1 MPPPFLD
8 FLEWD
13 STPFVSVPCVR
24 GEKYVPAHRGCKM
37 GFDALCRAFRRGERS
52 ASPTRGGA
60 PQGAEGWTHGGEGEC
75 AVSPLRVRICSPTSP
90 ARGGNVPQ
98 GAEGWT
104 HGGEG
109 ERTVSP
115 LRVRIR
121 SPTSPARGGNAP
133 QGAEGWTHGGE
144 GECAA
149 SPLRVR
155 IRSPTSPARGGNVPP
170 GETGKSNP
178 DPSRRGH
185 CQSPSRAIKNSL

>member
-1 MPPPFLD
+1 MPPPFFD
-8 FLEWD
+8 FLAWD
-13 STPFVSVPCVR
+13 STPFVTVPCLR
-24 GEKYVPAHRGCKM
+24 EHT
-37 GFDALCRAFRRGERS
+37 

-75 AVSPLRVRICSPTSP
+75 A
-90 ARGGNVPQ
+90 A
-98 GAEGWT
+98 
-104 HGGEG
+104 
-109 ERTVSP
+109 SP

-121 SPTSPARGGNAP
+121 SPTSPARGGNAPQGAEGWTHGGESQRTASPLRVRIRSPTSPTRGGAP

-178 DPSRRGH
+178 DPSRRGR
-185 CQSPSRAIKNSL
+185 CQSPSCAIKNSH